1 MNRIGNFITSAKA
14 ILIALLFII
23 VALVFD
29 SHTLFIRTL
38 PSDMD
43 NFSKE
48 ITSWGMA
55 IAFEFT
61 VLLTTAN
68 GNYVRRTT
76 HYFLAFCTLMT
87 TLFFFDVF
95 AERDL
100 FRIFQI
106 VFVSIMIAFVNFIY
120 AELFVKKW
128 KEYKASIDSGNYL
141 TKQLLGL
148 ENQMNLIESVKVKLQ
163 DSNVELQE
171 KLSYETNNRLL
182 LESNIKV
189 LNKEL
194 KSLNQVCEGLQIEL
208 NIAHSKLSRKREKST
223 VINN

>member
-1 MNRIGNFITSAKA
+1 MNRIGNFITSVKA

-38 PSDMD
+38 PADMGY
-43 NFSKE
+43 FSRE
-48 ITSWGMA
+48 VTSWGMA

-68 GNYVRRTT
+68 GNFVRRST

-106 VFVSIMIAFVNFIY
+106 VFVSIMIAYVNFIY

-128 KEYKASIDSGNYL
+128 KEYKASIDSGNHL
-141 TKQLLGL
+141 TKQLLEF
-148 ENQMNLIESVKVKLQ
+148 ENQLNLIESVKVKLQ
-163 DSNVELQE
+163 ESNVELQE

-208 NIAHSKLSRKREKST
+208 NIAHSKLSRKREKSS